1 MHENAGALSLSAPRT
16 TLNVPI
22 TAKRQFTARSWPIQR
37 LRDVARSRQ
46 ATINDV
52 VLAMCSG
59 ALRGYLRD
67 RDTLPDAPL
76 IAMVPVSLRAEPQP
90 AAGEQRADQQPNTRS
105 DGDLN
110 RGGNKVGVLMCSL
123 ATHLDAPAA
132 RLSAVRDTMAD
143 GKRSLRA
150 LSPNQILATSALGV
164 SALALGLL
172 PGYSRILRT
181 GILRPA
187 FNLVISNVPGP
198 TGPQY
203 WNGARL
209 DELYPLS
216 IPTHGQA
223 LNITCTSTDDQIA
236 FGLTGCPD
244 SMPDLNQLTG

>member
-1 MHENAGALSLSAPRT
+1 
-16 TLNVPI
+16 
-22 TAKRQFTARSWPIQR
+22 
-37 LRDVARSRQ
+37 VAQSSE

-59 ALRGYLRD
+59 ALRSYPRD

-76 IAMVPVSLRAEPQP
+76 IAMVPVSLRAGSQCDIGGENGDRQP
-90 AAGEQRADQQPNTRS
+90 
-105 DGDLN
+105 
-110 RGGNKVGVLMCSL
+110 GGNKVGVLMCSL

-132 RLSAVRDTMAD
+132 RLAAVRDLMVD
-143 GKRSLRA
+143 GERSLRA
-150 LSPNQILATSALGV
+150 LSPTQILATSALGV
-164 SALALGLL
+164 SSLALSLL
-172 PGYSRILRT
+172 PGYSRILQT

-198 TGPQY
+198 TGPRY

-216 IPTHGQA
+216 IATHGQA

-244 SMPDLNQLTG
+244 SMPDLHQLTDYLNIELNALEHTSASQGSDREPASPFPPRTASNHSLAG